1 MSASLGLYRLQLID
15 SHMDEV
21 RTRLEE
27 IRQTL
32 ENDEEM
38 RRAKKQVNE
47 TEVALKLSR
56 HSLKESE
63 IEVNKQK
70 QKIELSE
77 ANLYSGNVK
86 NPKELQDL
94 QNEVAA
100 LKRHLATLEDRQLE
114 AMLEEETAEQAHR
127 VVLEELEQ
135 VKTRLADQN
144 QTLTAEQSDLN
155 KDLERFEAE
164 RQAAL
169 SPLDANLLTIYDQL
183 RQQKRG
189 LAIAAVTDG
198 ACAACGTTLT
208 PAQLQSTRSA
218 TQVINCPTCGR
229 ILYAT

>member
-1 MSASLGLYRLQLID
+1 MSASLGLYRLQLVD

-208 PAQLQSTRSA
+208 PAQLQSIRSA